1 MEAEFDGQDYF
12 LFLDK
17 KKKELLE
24 VKKKVKLKTRLTKPF
39 RGVELGKL
47 VTLEYGENNGPD
59 GIDLKYIPKNPN
71 SWESILEISVKINDR
86 TYNHILER
94 GSFGTRYNG
103 SDKIQIYNGNPRHEF

>member
-1 MEAEFDGQDYF
+1 M
-12 LFLDK
+12 
-17 KKKELLE
+17 
-24 VKKKVKLKTRLTKPF
+24 
-39 RGVELGKL
+39 